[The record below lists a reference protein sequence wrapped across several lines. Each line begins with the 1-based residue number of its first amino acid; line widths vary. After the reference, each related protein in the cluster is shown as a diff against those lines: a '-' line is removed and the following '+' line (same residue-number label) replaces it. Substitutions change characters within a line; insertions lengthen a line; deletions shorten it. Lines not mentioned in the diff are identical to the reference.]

1 MARGR
6 VPGDGTGSCAGRGC
20 GARHG
25 VVAAAWQHVWWN
37 VSATALGAGDKN
49 GRFSRGKRTA
59 ATTEHFFYLAGVL
72 PWAPGMT
79 SATIGYTLWNR
90 QHKDDDLALTV
101 LVALGAPHGGGE
113 FAHAEH
119 GYAHAVRN
127 GAILVVNP
135 LAVHGTAEF
144 DYLPGDDM
152 RIMVAFFVKSSV
164 VKGMA
169 TGASH
174 GRACGLAV
182 PPACKPTHRGKGQ

>member
-1 MARGR
+1 M
-6 VPGDGTGSCAGRGC
+6 GDERAVLTVWPTHLVKAPQKVRKGC
-20 GARHG
+20 
-25 VVAAAWQHVWWN
+25 AAASVSTAHVCD
-37 VSATALGAGDKN
+37 VST
-49 GRFSRGKRTA
+49 R
-59 ATTEHFFYLAGVL
+59 
-72 PWAPGMT
+72 
-79 SATIGYTLWNR
+79 
-90 QHKDDDLALTV
+90 
-101 LVALGAPHGGGE
+101 
-113 FAHAEH
+113 HASNC
-119 GYAHAVRN
+119 YAHAVRN

>member
-1 MARGR
+1 MCSPLTCTLACSAFYKKFVRPRVMAYF
-6 VPGDGTGSCAGRGC
+6 
-20 GARHG
+20 
-25 VVAAAWQHVWWN
+25 
-37 VSATALGAGDKN
+37 SAELEA
-49 GRFSRGKRTA
+49 
-59 ATTEHFFYLAGVL
+59 TEHFFFLADAL
-72 PWAPGMT
+72 CWAPGIT

-144 DYLPGDDM
+144 DYLRGDDM

-182 PPACKPTHRGKGQ
+182 PPACKPTHRGKGRASSPTP

>member
-1 MARGR
+1 M
-6 VPGDGTGSCAGRGC
+6 VTYF
-20 GARHG
+20 
-25 VVAAAWQHVWWN
+25 
-37 VSATALGAGDKN
+37 SAELEA
-49 GRFSRGKRTA
+49 
-59 ATTEHFFYLAGVL
+59 TEHFFYLAGVL

-144 DYLPGDDM
+144 DYLRGDDM

>member
-1 MARGR
+1 MSDAHTSSSDGNPELKARAETNFEGVAISGR
-6 VPGDGTGSCAGRGC
+6 EA
-20 GARHG
+20 
-25 VVAAAWQHVWWN
+25 
-37 VSATALGAGDKN
+37 
-49 GRFSRGKRTA
+49 
-59 ATTEHFFYLAGVL
+59 TEHFFYLAGVL

>member
-1 MARGR
+1 
-6 VPGDGTGSCAGRGC
+6 
-20 GARHG
+20 
-25 VVAAAWQHVWWN
+25 
-37 VSATALGAGDKN
+37 
-49 GRFSRGKRTA
+49 
-59 ATTEHFFYLAGVL
+59 
-72 PWAPGMT
+72 
-79 SATIGYTLWNR
+79 
-90 QHKDDDLALTV
+90 V

-144 DYLPGDDM
+144 DYLQGDDM

-169 TGASH
+169 THRHLARAGVRV
-174 GRACGLAV
+174 GRATRVQADT
-182 PPACKPTHRGKGQ
+182 PR